1 MKPKPRL
8 IRSRLGCRTKVQC
21 RCSRVAPTVDLRMS
35 HEPSAASTDTASNSS
50 TRLNSQRRSILHF
63 LAGARP
69 TDLAR
74 ILWSHGGVSRSSA
87 FQVVVM
93 AACALARTPAC
104 TMETFR
110 VARRVKNFSFAPPP
124 VFIVGHWRSGTT
136 YLHNLMSLD
145 RRFSFPTISDVL
157 RPFDFYPSPVEPIS
171 RWLILRLLPSTRP
184 MDDVPLAPHL
194 PQEEEIATATMGALS
209 FLNCFYFPK
218 RLSEVFAKE
227 VLFHGASADELSK
240 WSESLRYFL
249 AKLAALS
256 PERRLLLKNPAHS
269 ARIPHLRALFPGAKF
284 VHIHRHPFD
293 VFRSTQ
299 KLYRCLLPS
308 LALQHY
314 ELSSID
320 EHIMWAYP
328 KIMNLLLDSLQDIPA
343 ADVTTVSYVE
353 LLADPGEAIAR
364 IYRDLDLGDFSH
376 VRPPIQLTDRSFRSS
391 PSIFD
396 MDEDTQS
403 RLALL
408 WKPVLDRL
416 GYAMPTAVQSSFPPP

>member
-50 TRLNSQRRSILHF
+50 TRLNSQRRSVLHF

-74 ILWSHGGVSRSSA
+74 ILWSHGGVSWNSA

-93 AACALARTPAC
+93 AACALARIPAC
-104 TMETFR
+104 TVETYR
-110 VARRVKNFSFAPPP
+110 VARRLKHFSLARPP
-124 VFIVGHWRSGTT
+124 VFIVGHWRSGTI

-145 RRFSFPTISDVL
+145 RRFCFPTISDVL

-171 RWLILRLLPSTRP
+171 RSLIFRLLPPTRP
-184 MDDVPLAPHL
+184 MDDIPLAPHL

-209 FLNCFYFPK
+209 FLNCFYFPG

-240 WSESLRYFL
+240 WRESLRYFL
-249 AKLAALS
+249 TKLGALY
-256 PERRLLLKNPAHS
+256 PERSLLLKNPAHS

-284 VHIHRHPFD
+284 IHIHRHPFD
-293 VFRSTQ
+293 VFRSTR
-299 KLYRCLLPS
+299 KLYQHLLPS
-308 LALQHY
+308 LALQDY
-314 ELSSID
+314 DLSTVD

-328 KIMNLLLDSLQDIPA
+328 QIMKMLLDSLEDIPA
-343 ADVTTVSYVE
+343 VDVTTVSYME
-353 LLADPGEAIAR
+353 LLADPRETVAR
-364 IYRDLDLGDFSH
+364 VYRDLKLGEFSD
-376 VRPPIQLTDRSFRSS
+376 VRPLIPQAD
-391 PSIFD
+391 PS
-396 MDEDTQS
+396 
-403 RLALL
+403 
-408 WKPVLDRL
+408 
-416 GYAMPTAVQSSFPPP
+416 

>member
-1 MKPKPRL
+1 
-8 IRSRLGCRTKVQC
+8 
-21 RCSRVAPTVDLRMS
+21 
-35 HEPSAASTDTASNSS
+35 
-50 TRLNSQRRSILHF
+50 
-63 LAGARP
+63 
-69 TDLAR
+69 
-74 ILWSHGGVSRSSA
+74 
-87 FQVVVM
+87 
-93 AACALARTPAC
+93 
-104 TMETFR
+104 
-110 VARRVKNFSFAPPP
+110 
-124 VFIVGHWRSGTT
+124 
-136 YLHNLMSLD
+136 
-145 RRFSFPTISDVL
+145 
-157 RPFDFYPSPVEPIS
+157 
-171 RWLILRLLPSTRP
+171 
-184 MDDVPLAPHL
+184 MDDVPLTPHL

-376 VRPPIQLTDRSFRSS
+376 VRPSIQLTDRSFRSS